1 MTHPNGSGTPQESQE
16 DQVQPQSPADSE
28 GLPASPTEPEYIHL
42 RADQLHAEIARLERE
57 NEDFARLFNTRIGDK
72 AAKKYQPQLEERD
85 RKIEDLNRELRR
97 RDILSM
103 DEEEIE
109 TKFASDPE
117 FAREYAELVH
127 YQPPTQDQ
135 TDETTIITAVNE
147 AFDWAR
153 SQGLDDDA
161 IARIQQKAANE
172 EYDREGESWV
182 YSLQRMQQDLAQELF
197 RKQTPTP
204 PRTNPNLSSGPDLT
218 PPNRQ
223 RGSVSAEVPKTIAEF
238 KALPVSRQN
247 EILDDPEGLAAV
259 EELAKRG

>member
-1 MTHPNGSGTPQESQE
+1 MTHPNGSGDPQESQG
-16 DQVQPQSPADSE
+16 DAQSQADSE

-42 RADQLHAEIARLERE
+42 RADQLHAEIARLERD

-72 AAKKYQPQLEERD
+72 AAKKYQPQLEDRD

-127 YQPPTQDQ
+127 YQPPAQDQ
-135 TDETTIITAVNE
+135 SDETTILTAVNE

-153 SQGLDDDA
+153 SQGLDDET
-161 IARIQQKAANE
+161 IAKVQRKAANE

-182 YSLQRMQQDLAQELF
+182 YSLQRMQQDLSQEIVS
-197 RKQTPTP
+197 RKTSTPDP
-204 PRTNPNLSSGPDLT
+204 PRTNPNLGSGPDLT
-218 PPNRQ
+218 PSNRQ

-238 KALPVSRQN
+238 KALPTSRQY